1 MGAYRAVIGCNFEQY
16 ENNTTEPN
24 RYLILDYQED
34 KQVTNTAVIASQ
46 PMQDGDTMSD
56 HMYRQPTEVTL
67 AGSFSLNGKNWDDDS
82 YDFVSV
88 GDRLTNIQEAFER
101 ILKEGLLC
109 TITTI
114 NEDDMLTTE
123 GGKYSGTLKS
133 NARNRFK
140 IRKNMALKNISWTE
154 GQNNIKFNFTFQEVI
169 MVAAQQ
175 EYEELSEEEKKRL
188 GLPSVTYPETSN
200 LGAVLTQND
209 DLLKYIFKILY
220 EEGYI
225 DDEFVKLAQEQ
236 QVSGWSIIAASVL
249 LAVGTAVVAT
259 AASAAVTAGIVATAA
274 LFPVGTIIA
283 GIAAGALMIGG
294 VIFGIKQEIE
304 HNENKKK
311 RAKAIGIVNGS
322 TEEGVRQLNILADDV
337 QTALKNLQTGLTIF
351 SIKEDREQQV
361 ALNLGGETIIIN
373 FKNRYTDGSKVS
385 WYSKVEDM
393 NGDTIDLYNDWCPV
407 SDIFTLN
414 RTDNLWFQKNGFEVY
429 LVNPSLSTTLNPK
442 DEQQE
447 NVKTVLTTYSIWVS
461 DGDIKIQLGRIAKAI
476 DDVLISRGYD

>member
-16 ENNTTEPN
+16 VNNTTEPN

-82 YDFVSV
+82 YNFISV

-114 NEDDMLTTE
+114 NEDDMMTDE

-200 LGAVLTQND
+200 LGTLLTQNNGE
-209 DLLKYIFKILY
+209 LLKYIVAKLY
-220 EEGYI
+220 HNGYI
-225 DDEFVKLAQEQ
+225 DDEFIKLVQEQ
-236 QVSGWSIIAASVL
+236 TPPGSGDAAL
-249 LAVGTAVVAT
+249 LIVGAIGFTAGVIGAMAGAT
-259 AASAAVTAGIVATAA
+259 ALI
-274 LFPVGTIIA
+274 FPIGTIIV
-283 GIAAGALMIGG
+283 GAALLGCAIYSST
-294 VIFGIKQEIE
+294 KRN
-304 HNENKKK
+304 NENYNK
-311 RAKAIGIVNGS
+311 RQSAIKIVNGS
-322 TEEGVRQLNILADDV
+322 TEDGMRQLNLLLDDV

-351 SIKEDREQQV
+351 TIKEDKEQQV
-361 ALNLGGETIIIN
+361 ALNLGGETVIIN

-393 NGDTIDLYNDWCPV
+393 NGDPIDLYNDWCPV

-414 RTDNLWFQKNGFEVY
+414 KIDNLWFQKNGFEVY
-429 LVNPSLSTTLNPK
+429 LVNPSLSSSLNPT

-447 NVKTVLTTYSIWVS
+447 NVKPILTGYSIWVS
-461 DGDIKIQLGRIAKAI
+461 DGDIKVQLGRIEKAI
-476 DDVLISRGYD
+476 DDVLLTRGYD

>member
-16 ENNTTEPN
+16 INNTTEPN

-82 YDFVSV
+82 YNFISV

-114 NEDDMLTTE
+114 NEDDMMTDE

-200 LGAVLTQND
+200 LGTLLTQND
-209 DLLKYIFKILY
+209 EVLKSILQKLY
-220 EEGYI
+220 EKGYI
-225 DDEFVKLAQEQ
+225 DEEFIKLAQEQ
-236 QVSGWSIIAASVL
+236 YPSADTVL
-249 LAVGTAVVAT
+249 LLLGAVAIVGAAIGLGVALGVGLT
-259 AASAAVTAGIVATAA
+259 VTASI
-274 LFPVGTIIA
+274 FPVGTLIA
-283 GIAAGALMIGG
+283 GVGLLVAGCCAYIDRCS
-294 VIFGIKQEIE
+294 KEE
-304 HNENKKK
+304 EEKKK
-311 RAKAIGIVNGS
+311 RAKAIKVINNS
-322 TEEGVRQLNILADDV
+322 AEEGIRQLNILLDDV

-351 SIKEDREQQV
+351 SIKEDKEQQV
-361 ALNLGGETIIIN
+361 ALNLGGETVIIN

-385 WYSKVEDM
+385 WYSKVEDL

-429 LVNPSLSTTLNPK
+429 LVNPSLSSSLNPTE
-442 DEQQE
+442 EQLE
-447 NVKTVLTTYSIWVS
+447 NVKPILTGYSIWVS
-461 DGDIKIQLGRIAKAI
+461 DGDIKVQLARIAKAI
-476 DDVLISRGYD
+476 DDTLISKGYE

>member
-16 ENNTTEPN
+16 VNNTTEPN

-34 KQVTNTAVIASQ
+34 KQVTSTAVIASQ

-82 YDFVSV
+82 YNFISI

-114 NEDDMLTTE
+114 NEDDMMTDE

-200 LGAVLTQND
+200 LGTLLTQND
-209 DLLKYIFKILY
+209 ELLKSILQKLY
-220 EEGYI
+220 EKGYI
-225 DDEFVKLAQEQ
+225 DDEFIKLAQDQ
-236 QVSGWSIIAASVL
+236 YPTADTVLLLLGAVAIVGAAVGL
-249 LAVGTAVVAT
+249 GVALAVGLT
-259 AASAAVTAGIVATAA
+259 VTASI
-274 LFPVGTIIA
+274 FPVGTLIA
-283 GIAAGALMIGG
+283 GAGLLVAGCCAYLDRCA
-294 VIFGIKQEIE
+294 KEDE
-304 HNENKKK
+304 EKKK
-311 RAKAIGIVNGS
+311 RAKAIKVINDS
-322 TEEGVRQLNILADDV
+322 AEEGIRQLNLLLDDV

-351 SIKEDREQQV
+351 IIKEDKEQQV
-361 ALNLGGETIIIN
+361 ALNLGGETVIIN

-393 NGDTIDLYNDWCPV
+393 NGDTINLYNDWCPV

-429 LVNPSLSTTLNPK
+429 LVNPSLSPSINSTEEEL
-442 DEQQE
+442 E
-447 NVKTVLTTYSIWVS
+447 NVKPILTGYSIWVS
-461 DGDIKIQLGRIAKAI
+461 DGDIKVQLARIAKAI
-476 DDVLISRGYD
+476 DDTLISKGYE